1 MKMTA
6 SIDLN
11 CDLGEG
17 CPFDAELMQLITSAN
32 IACGGHA
39 GDDETMATTIRLAI
53 ANGVAIGA
61 HPGYP
66 DRKNFGRQPL
76 NLRPDL
82 LSSLISGQIQCINT
96 IANSFGAEVSHVKP
110 HGALYNQAEA
120 DGSIARAVIDAVAAA
135 DGSMVLFGLANG
147 SLIGMAQEAGLK
159 TVGEAF
165 ADRRYLSNGRLA
177 PRSVPGAVIEDPEA
191 AAEQALRIARREPIP
206 TIDGGHIVVHAETIC
221 LHGDGINAVSNAR
234 LVRETLID
242 HGVEIICY
250 GR

>member
-1 MKMTA
+1 MTMNA

-39 GDDETMATTIRLAI
+39 GNDETMATTIRLAI

-66 DRKNFGRQPL
+66 DRENFGRQPL
-76 NLRPDL
+76 NLRTDV
-82 LSSLISGQIQCINT
+82 LSSLISGQIQRIKR
-96 IANSFGAEVSHVKP
+96 IADSLGAEVSHVKP
-110 HGALYNQAEA
+110 HGALYNQAAA
-120 DGSIARAVIDAVAAA
+120 DSSIAQAVIDAVAAA
-135 DGSMVLFGLANG
+135 DGSLVLFGLANG
-147 SLIGMAQEAGLK
+147 LLIGMAQKAGLR

-177 PRSVPGAVIEDPEA
+177 PRSTPGAVIEDPEA

-206 TIDGGHIVVHAETIC
+206 TIDGGSIVVQADTIC
-221 LHGDGINAVSNAR
+221 LHGDGVNAVSNAR
-234 LVRETLID
+234 LIRETLID

>member
-1 MKMTA
+1 MNA

-39 GDDETMATTIRLAI
+39 GNDETMATTIRLAI

-66 DRKNFGRQPL
+66 DRENFGRQPL
-76 NLRPDL
+76 NLRTDV
-82 LSSLISGQIQCINT
+82 LSSLISGQIQRIKR
-96 IANSFGAEVSHVKP
+96 IADSLGAEVSHVKP
-110 HGALYNQAEA
+110 HGALYNQAAA
-120 DGSIARAVIDAVAAA
+120 DSSIAQAVIDAVAAA
-135 DGSMVLFGLANG
+135 DGSLVLFGLANG
-147 SLIGMAQEAGLK
+147 LLIGMAQKAGLR

-177 PRSVPGAVIEDPEA
+177 PRSTPGAVIEDPEA

-206 TIDGGHIVVHAETIC
+206 TIDGGSIVVQADTIC
-221 LHGDGINAVSNAR
+221 LHGDGVNAVSNAR
-234 LVRETLID
+234 LIRETLID